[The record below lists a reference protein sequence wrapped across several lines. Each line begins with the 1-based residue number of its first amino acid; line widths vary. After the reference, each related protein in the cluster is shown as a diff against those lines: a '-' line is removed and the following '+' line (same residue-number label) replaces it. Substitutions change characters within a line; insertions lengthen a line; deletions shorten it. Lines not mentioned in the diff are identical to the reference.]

1 MDYGAAR
8 RRRDVT
14 GGGGSGL
21 RRCKSKLGGC
31 NMQKELFSDA
41 PPSSPI
47 DGMRLKLERKID
59 LQKPCCSNVAIVRA
73 GKGPHASEL
82 RCAKCDSHRS
92 WLPKEAANRLLT
104 VLAFWPEAKIDVH
117 VLRGSKT

>member
-1 MDYGAAR
+1 
-8 RRRDVT
+8 
-14 GGGGSGL
+14 
-21 RRCKSKLGGC
+21 
-31 NMQKELFSDA
+31 MQKELFSDA

-104 VLAFWPEAKIDVH
+104 VLAFWPEAQKSTFMFLGIAKPNSA
-117 VLRGSKT
+117 LRAGRELGDGKRAET